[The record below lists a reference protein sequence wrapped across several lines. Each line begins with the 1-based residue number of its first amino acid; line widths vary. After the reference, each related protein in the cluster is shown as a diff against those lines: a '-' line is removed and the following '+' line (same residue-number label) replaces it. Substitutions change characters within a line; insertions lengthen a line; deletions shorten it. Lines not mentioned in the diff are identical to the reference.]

1 MLMSK
6 TSPPENTLRRVRDK
20 GLYKIAHY
28 VAVFLGSLT
37 VAGSMLAI
45 AGWLMSWE
53 AAADWVLDG
62 IVITPNS
69 ALCAALLGAAVVM
82 VSSGR
87 SRNAGYLGCVV
98 LAISGLTAFEYV
110 SGLDIH
116 IDRLLTFGHSI
127 GVSPLG
133 VGRMGVPAV
142 LSWSIAG
149 LAVALAAF
157 KVDGRRYVPVMGL
170 AVGAIGLLATIAY
183 LFGANPLD
191 NWPKLML
198 VSSQSAI
205 FMLAIGFGLALSIR
219 EISPTRIVFSD
230 SAAGTIARRTLP
242 FAFLLPLSGMLRLY
256 SVQLGIFN
264 QIESVTVFATGLIAL
279 FCIIVWYGIRAV
291 DRHERELSQTQGF
304 VSGLVGSITDGLAAL
319 DKDWNFTF
327 VNDEIIRRTGLS
339 SEELIGKNVWE
350 IFPDS
355 VGGDYYIQ
363 LHRAMAEQIPVD
375 HETFYEPWSV
385 WLRDRAYPTPDGGV
399 VVYTEDVTAQKVAEN
414 ALEEQQRFT
423 NEIIETAPSL
433 TYIYDIRSGKN
444 IFVSPQV
451 KDVLGYETAELA
463 NMGPKVLNNLL
474 HEEDRERIDSHFKS
488 ILDPHTQEESF
499 QIDYRMRRK
508 NGDWVWLDD
517 RARIF
522 ARDENGGPTQI
533 LAVATDITARKQAE
547 HRLQESEANER
558 AARIEAESANKAK
571 DEFLAVLSHELR
583 TPLNSMHGWTQILLK
598 EDVDEKTVQKG
609 IEVIDRSI
617 RHQAALIED
626 LLDVSRIVSGKMAI
640 SHETIDLE
648 PVLYTAVET
657 VRPIAQEREMSLQL
671 EMDPDEYIVEGDKN
685 RLQQIVGNL
694 LSNAIKFSDRGGIV
708 KVSLEKQNGSAVIRV
723 QDDGLGIE
731 PDNLRDIF
739 QPFWQVDSGYRRRHG
754 GLGLGLTIVRNL
766 VEIHGGSISAY
777 SEGTGKGST
786 FEIVLPLVNAQVA
799 NAAGALSSFDVEGYS
814 SSDALDGL
822 RILVVDDDI
831 DTLDLMRYAIEGQG
845 ATVTYC
851 STVNDA
857 LSKIDANEYDLLIS
871 DIGMAG
877 LSGYDLISKVRDVH
891 DLKELPAIA
900 LSGYVSSLDKE
911 QALDGGYQRY
921 LPKPV
926 DFHKLTLTIKELI
939 ANRSFNNGA

>member
-1 MLMSK
+1 MNM
-6 TSPPENTLRRVRDK
+6 NGNDRAR
-20 GLYKIAHY
+20 GLQNIPHLLA
-28 VAVFLGSLT
+28 VAFGTFTIVGAVLSL
-37 VAGSMLAI
+37 V
-45 AGWLMSWE
+45 GWLLPWNVL
-53 AAADWVLDG
+53 ADWDLDG
-62 IVITPNS
+62 IAISPNC
-69 ALCAALLGAAVVM
+69 ALCAVLMSTAVILLSYGRVRLAA
-82 VSSGR
+82 
-87 SRNAGYLGCVV
+87 YLGIAV
-98 LAISGLTAFEYV
+98 LAVSLITSLEYIT
-110 SGLDIH
+110 GIDLL
-116 IDRLLTFGHSI
+116 IDRILTFGHSI
-127 GVSPLG
+127 GDATLG
-133 VGRMGVPAV
+133 MGRMGAPAAAAWALAGAAVILAEFKPGGRKYVPA
-142 LSWSIAG
+142 LG
-149 LAVALAAF
+149 LAVS
-157 KVDGRRYVPVMGL
+157 VIGTVT
-170 AVGAIGLLATIAY
+170 AIGY
-183 LFGANPLD
+183 LFGANPLT
-191 NWPKLML
+191 NWPRLTM
-198 VSSQSAI
+198 VSSQTSVFI
-205 FMLAIGFGLALSIR
+205 MLVGFGLVLAVR
-219 EISPTRIVFSD
+219 EIAPTRVVFAN

-242 FAFLLPLSGMLRLY
+242 FAVILPFAGALRLY
-256 SVQLGIFN
+256 VVQLGLLSDTV
-264 QIESVTVFATGLIAL
+264 SVAVFSTGLITL
-279 FCIIVWYGIRAV
+279 FCVIVWYGIRAV
-291 DRHERELSQTQGF
+291 DRHERELNRTQGF
-304 VSGLVGSITDGLAAL
+304 VSGLVGSITDGLAAF

-355 VGGDYYIQ
+355 VGGDYYVQ

-385 WLRDRAYPTPDGGV
+385 WLRDRAYPTPDGGL
-399 VVYTEDVTAQKVAEN
+399 VVYTEDVTAQKQAEN
-414 ALEEQQRFT
+414 SLEEQRRFT

-463 NMGPKVLNNLL
+463 NMGPGVLNNLL
-474 HEEDRERIDSHFKS
+474 HEEDRERIDSHLKS
-488 ILDPHTQEESF
+488 IFHSHTLEESF
-499 QIDYRMRRK
+499 QIDYRMRHK

-522 ARDENGGPTQI
+522 ARDENGGPTQM

-547 HRLQESEANER
+547 HRLRESEANER

-648 PVLYTAVET
+648 PVLHTAVET
-657 VRPIAQEREMSLQL
+657 VRPIAQEREMSLRL
-671 EMDPDEYIVEGDKN
+671 KIDPDEYILDGDKN
-685 RLQQIVGNL
+685 RLQQVVGNL
-694 LSNAIKFSDRGGIV
+694 LSNAIKFSDRGGMV
-708 KVSLEKQNGSAVIRV
+708 QVSLEKQNGNAVIQV
-723 QDDGLGIE
+723 HDDGLGIE

-786 FEIVLPLVNAQVA
+786 FKIVLPLVNAQVA
-799 NAAGALSSFDVEGYS
+799 NAAGALSPFDVEGYS

-851 STVNDA
+851 STVNEA
-857 LSKIDANEYDLLIS
+857 LSKIYANEYDLLIS

-877 LSGYDLISKVRDVH
+877 LSGYDLISKVRDDH